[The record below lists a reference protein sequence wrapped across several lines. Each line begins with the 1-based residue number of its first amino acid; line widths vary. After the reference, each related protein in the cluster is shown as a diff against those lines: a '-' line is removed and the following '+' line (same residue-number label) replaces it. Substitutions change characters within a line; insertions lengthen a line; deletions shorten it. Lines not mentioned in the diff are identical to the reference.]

1 MRRAKVLA
9 TVIAA
14 LFMASCTASP
24 TAVLIDP
31 NTGNYKLAKAP
42 DLEGA
47 ATPGAEIWRAPDI
60 ANYPAKGYF
69 IPPATIYKGPRAT
82 FAGLGP
88 AQQEE
93 VAAYLTTVVRQTI
106 GQHFPIVDG
115 PGPGIHRLELIIAR
129 IIPPHPTALPATPNW
144 EGTIIGHNDIP
155 PNSPGLFVVGGKFY
169 DTTTGKELAAF
180 LAPVQ
185 PASYLEPPRTT
196 GTEAALEFARIAS
209 AQLARDLADS
219 LVRQR
224 SINERSRQ
232 GR

>member
-1 MRRAKVLA
+1 MSRVKMLA
-9 TVIAA
+9 TVAA
-14 LFMASCTASP
+14 VLLLASCTKSP

-31 NTGNYKLAKAP
+31 NTGHYKLTAAP

-69 IPPATIYKGPRAT
+69 IPPATIYKGPRVT
-82 FAGLGP
+82 FAGLSV

-93 VAAYLTTVVRQTI
+93 VAAIVTADVRQAI
-106 GQHFPIVDG
+106 GQHFPIVNG
-115 PGPGIHRLELIIAR
+115 PGPGIHKLELIIAR
-129 IIPPHPTALPATPNW
+129 IIPPHPTALPAVPDW
-144 EGTIIGHNDIP
+144 EGGIIGRNDIP
-155 PNSPGLFVVGGKFY
+155 PISPGLFVVGGKFY

-185 PASYLEPPRTT
+185 PASYLEPPQTT
-196 GTEAALEFARIAS
+196 GAEAALDFARVAS
-209 AQLARDLADS
+209 AQVARDLAAS
-219 LVRQR
+219 LVRQQ

-232 GR
+232 R